1 MHGRSVPS
9 QAADRAV
16 EPGFSVSTL
25 TRKPGSGSLAT
36 ARFGGRSQPGIT
48 PRRGWLVRRALLAAD
63 VCGLILAF
71 VTTELLL
78 GSPDGSGSFQQLA
91 AIGEV
96 AIFALTLPLWIL
108 LAKLYGLY
116 DRDEERPAHTTVDDL
131 SGVVHLTTIG
141 LWSVTVGAWLTH
153 LIAPDFAKLVFF
165 WILAVTFIVLA
176 RCVARATVRRTAA
189 YRQRTLIVG
198 ADRSARLLTEKLSRH
213 PESGIDVIAC
223 LSEQPNDRLDGI
235 PVVGAPEDLLS
246 IVSELDIE
254 RVIFARL
261 DEAEVSTIIRPLR
274 STDVQ
279 VDMVVCP
286 LEAVAPDTRVHMLDG
301 IPILGVSSARL
312 SHSSV
317 VLKRTMDIALS
328 GIALVLLSPVLAVIA
343 LLIKLDSRGPVLYR
357 HDRIGRDRQP
367 FRLLKFRTMQA
378 EYCRGNGYG
387 GEEAEQEFARLM
399 DDPARRQE
407 FESSYKLLKDPR
419 VTRIGT
425 FLRRTSLDELPQLF
439 NVLRGDLSLVG
450 PRPIVAAEVGRYG
463 SDAAAV
469 LSLRPGVTGY
479 WQVSGRSDTSYAERI
494 RLDTAY
500 ASNWSL
506 QLDLSIL
513 LHTVRVLFLS
523 RPGAY

>member
-1 MHGRSVPS
+1 MPGRALPS
-9 QAADRAV
+9 EAAARGT

-25 TRKPGSGSLAT
+25 AREPGPGSPRTG
-36 ARFGGRSQPGIT
+36 RWGDRSQPGIT
-48 PRRGWLVRRALLAAD
+48 PRRGWLVRRTLLAAD

-71 VTTELLL
+71 AATELLL
-78 GSPDGSGSFQQLA
+78 GSPDGSGSLQKLGT
-91 AIGEV
+91 IGEV

-131 SGVVHLTTIG
+131 IGVLHLTTVG
-141 LWSVTVGAWLTH
+141 LWIVTVSAWVTH
-153 LIAPDFAKLVFF
+153 LIGPDFAKLVFF

-176 RCVARATVRRTAA
+176 RCVARATVRRTSA

-213 PESGIDVIAC
+213 PESGVDVIAC
-223 LSEQPNDRLDGI
+223 VSEQPNDRLDGI

-246 IVSELDIE
+246 IVSDLDIE

-279 VDMVVCP
+279 VDMVVRP
-286 LEAVAPDTRVHMLDG
+286 LEVVAPDTRVHMLDG
-301 IPILGVSSARL
+301 IPILGISPARL
-312 SHSSV
+312 SQSSV
-317 VLKRTMDIALS
+317 MLKRTLDIALS
-328 GIALVLLSPVLAVIA
+328 GVALVLLSPVLAVIA

-357 HDRIGRDRQP
+357 HDRIGRGRRP

-378 EYCRGNGYG
+378 RYCRGNGYG
-387 GEEAEQEFARLM
+387 GQEAEEEFARLM
-399 DDPARRQE
+399 RNPARRQE
-407 FESSYKLLKDPR
+407 FESSYKLLEDPR
-419 VTRIGT
+419 VTRIGA

-439 NVLRGDLSLVG
+439 NVVRGDLSLVG
-450 PRPIVAAEVGRYG
+450 PRPIVAGELGRYG

-479 WQVSGRSDTSYAERI
+479 WQVSGRSDTSYSERV

-513 LHTVRVLFLS
+513 LHTVRVLFQS
-523 RPGAY
+523 SPGAY